1 MGVPVLEIDIH
12 DLKGIKVGDWV
23 ESACLKGYFKVCSI
37 KHCYRDGKD
46 IGYILLLKKA
56 FTPKMK
62 FSFTTE
68 KCHVA
73 WCEKLGDG
81 KVCEIEQLL
90 SENPEKKKKFDE
102 MPPIFPCMQNLYFLD
117 IDKGR
122 LESFKDKLKFLPK
135 YFTLKQFDDFV
146 RQSGFNDCIKTSSD
160 DPENAVTLT
169 IYTQE
174 WMVDSDKNMLFCNP
188 QTGNKWGTLAKLDA
202 EEWSDF

>member
-1 MGVPVLEIDIH
+1 MTKCRRFSL
-12 DLKGIKVGDWV
+12 
-23 ESACLKGYFKVCSI
+23 ACRTCI
-37 KHCYRDGKD
+37 
-46 IGYILLLKKA
+46 
-56 FTPKMK
+56 
-62 FSFTTE
+62 
-68 KCHVA
+68 
-73 WCEKLGDG
+73 
-81 KVCEIEQLL
+81 
-90 SENPEKKKKFDE
+90 
-102 MPPIFPCMQNLYFLD
+102 FLD

>member
-23 ESACLKGYFKVCSI
+23 ESAYLKGYFKVCSI

-46 IGYILLLKKA
+46 VGYILLLKKA

-102 MPPIFPCMQNLYFLD
+102 FRRFSLACRTCIFW
-117 IDKGR
+117 I
-122 LESFKDKLKFLPK
+122 SIKDGLKVSK
-135 YFTLKQFDDFV
+135 I
-146 RQSGFNDCIKTSSD
+146 S
-160 DPENAVTLT
+160 
-169 IYTQE
+169 
-174 WMVDSDKNMLFCNP
+174 
-188 QTGNKWGTLAKLDA
+188 
-202 EEWSDF
+202 

>member
-1 MGVPVLEIDIH
+1 M
-12 DLKGIKVGDWV
+12 
-23 ESACLKGYFKVCSI
+23 
-37 KHCYRDGKD
+37 
-46 IGYILLLKKA
+46 
-56 FTPKMK
+56 
-62 FSFTTE
+62 
-68 KCHVA
+68 
-73 WCEKLGDG
+73 
-81 KVCEIEQLL
+81 
-90 SENPEKKKKFDE
+90 
-102 MPPIFPCMQNLYFLD
+102 D

-146 RQSGFNDCIKTSSD
+146 RQSGFDDCIKTSSD

-202 EEWSDF
+202 EEWCDFLIHIQELLLFSFIILGSLQCESHRESNFLRLVQLRICVLVGLKAKLLAEVSA